1 MRRIDLLTTAA
12 TLSLSA
18 VLVFSTVFGFYA
30 ASATQRA
37 SDVAHEAQALNDSYQ
52 RAQNVIGLEESLR
65 RKYRLEPGPLVAHS
79 YTQAAALFVTELES
93 VAALSSPARA
103 AEVKRL
109 LEEHGAYLAAT
120 RRMFAAVDA
129 HDVARAIV
137 LDHAV
142 VDPAFSH
149 IADVV
154 SARAAEQHTA
164 AVRALDDLNR
174 TQRDV
179 VRDAIDLSLLGV
191 LCLGAFL
198 FALSAYRRRTAE
210 THRAEIRTLE
220 EAVSIDALTKIG
232 NHRSFKD
239 DIKREVALAT
249 RYGGSLT
256 LAMLDVDEFKLINDE
271 SGHERGDAV
280 LVALA
285 TLLRSGRVGDRPYR
299 IGGDEFALILPQTS
313 GAEAHHLLERLRIAS
328 SRTLEGGTISIGHA
342 SLGWPDGNAETL
354 QNQADAALYISKRGG
369 RDGVSEYDSSFE
381 GTWLLSPDRVHNM
394 RALLSAGIMNT
405 AFQAIWDLES
415 KGIIGYEALARPPAH
430 FGFAGPQDAFDLAE
444 RIGRVHELGAL
455 CRTAAL
461 SRAVDLPSDALLFL
475 NISPQTLDRNLDVAS
490 LRAAVTAAG
499 LTPERI
505 VIEITERSVA
515 HIDAVIESA
524 TALRRAGFQLA
535 LDDTG
540 ARHAGLEILSRVHF
554 DFVKIDREII
564 LKGMS
569 DRNARG
575 VVAAIVSFARVT
587 GAYVIAEGIQDTAML
602 DFVDAAG
609 RASERTGRGICGA
622 QGYVLLRPSE
632 TFPRAAEVRDVQA
645 LLSEHIT
652 EESAHE
658 RAIADARPR
667 TTPKRLQNIG
677 TQVRVA
683 DDVG

>member
-1 MRRIDLLTTAA
+1 M
-12 TLSLSA
+12 
-18 VLVFSTVFGFYA
+18 LVCSTVFAFYA
-30 ASATQRA
+30 AGATQRA
-37 SDVAHEAQALNDSYQ
+37 ADVAHAAQALSDSYQ

-79 YTQAAALFVTELES
+79 YAQAAALFVTDLES
-93 VAALSSPARA
+93 VATLSSPASA
-103 AEVKRL
+103 AEVKQL

-129 HDVARAIV
+129 HDAARAIV

-154 SARAAEQHTA
+154 SARAAEQHAA

-198 FALSAYRRRTAE
+198 FALSAYRRRISE
-210 THRAEIRTLE
+210 THRAEIRALE

-249 RYGGSLT
+249 RHGGSLT

-328 SRTLEGGTISIGHA
+328 SRALEGGTISIGYA
-342 SLGWPDGNAETL
+342 SLGWPDRNAETL

-369 RDGVSEYDSSFE
+369 RNGVSQYDSSFE
-381 GTWLLSPDRVHNM
+381 GTWLLSTDRVHNM

-415 KGIIGYEALARPPAH
+415 KRIVGYEALARPPAH

-444 RIGRVHELGAL
+444 RIGRGYELGAL

-461 SRAVDLPSDALLFL
+461 SRAADLPSDALLFL
-475 NISPQTLDRNLDVAS
+475 NVSPQTLDRNLDVAL
-490 LRAAVTAAG
+490 LRADVIAAG
-499 LTPERI
+499 LRPERI
-505 VIEITERSVA
+505 VIEMTERSVA
-515 HIDAVIESA
+515 HIDAVIEGA
-524 TALRRAGFQLA
+524 IALQRAGFRLA

-554 DFVKIDREII
+554 EFVKIDREII

-587 GAYVIAEGIQDTAML
+587 GAYVIAEGIEDTAML

-632 TFPRAAEVRDVQA
+632 TFPRATEVRDVQA

-652 EESAHE
+652 EEPAHE
-658 RAIADARPR
+658 SAIADPRPR
-667 TTPKRLQNIG
+667 TTPKGLQNIG

>member
-1 MRRIDLLTTAA
+1 MRRIDLLTGAA

-18 VLVFSTVFGFYA
+18 VLVLSTVFAFYA

-37 SDVAHEAQALNDSYQ
+37 ADVADEALALSDSYQ
-52 RAQNVIGLEESLR
+52 RAQDDVFLEESLG
-65 RKYRLEPGPLVAHS
+65 RKYRVEPGPLVARSHA
-79 YTQAAALFVTELES
+79 QAAALFVTDLES
-93 VAALSSPARA
+93 VTVLSSSTRA

-109 LEEHGAYLAAT
+109 LEEHRAYLAAT
-120 RRMFAAVDA
+120 RKMFAAVDA
-129 HDVARAIV
+129 HDTARAIV

-142 VDPAFSH
+142 VNPAFSH
-149 IADVV
+149 IASVV
-154 SARAAEQHTA
+154 SAHAAEQLKA
-164 AVRALDDLNR
+164 AVRALDVLDR

-179 VRDAIDLSLLGV
+179 VRDAIGFSLLGL

-198 FALSAYRRRTAE
+198 FALSAYRRRISE
-210 THRAEIRTLE
+210 THRAEIRALE

-232 NHRSFKD
+232 NHRSFKE

-249 RYGGSLT
+249 RHGGSLT

-271 SGHERGDAV
+271 SGHERGDAA

-285 TLLRSGRVGDRPYR
+285 TLLRSGRAGDRPYR

-328 SRTLEGGTISIGHA
+328 SRALEGGTISIGHA

-369 RDGVSEYDSSFE
+369 RNGVSEYDSSFE
-381 GTWLLSPDRVHNM
+381 GTWLLSTARVQNM

-405 AFQAIWDLES
+405 AFQPIWDLES
-415 KGIIGYEALARPPAH
+415 RRIIGYEALARPPTQ

-444 RIGRVHELGAL
+444 RIGRGYELGKL
-455 CRTAAL
+455 CHAAAL
-461 SRAVDLPSDALLFL
+461 SQAADLPSDALLFL
-475 NISPQTLDRNLDVAS
+475 NVSPQTLDRNLDIAS
-490 LRAAVTAAG
+490 LRTAVTAAG
-499 LTPERI
+499 LRPERI
-505 VIEITERSVA
+505 VIEMTERSVA
-515 HIDAVIESA
+515 HIDAVIEGA
-524 TALRRAGFQLA
+524 IALQRAGFRLA

-540 ARHAGLEILSRVHF
+540 ARHAGLEILSRVRF

-575 VVAAIVSFARVT
+575 VVAAIMSFARVT
-587 GAYVIAEGIQDTAML
+587 GAYVIAEGIEDTAML
-602 DFVDAAG
+602 DFIDAAG
-609 RASERTGRGICGA
+609 RASERTGRGIGGA
-622 QGYVLLRPSE
+622 QGYLLLRPSE
-632 TFPRAAEVRDVQA
+632 TFPRPTEVRDVQA

-652 EESAHE
+652 EEPARESAV
-658 RAIADARPR
+658 ADARPVPSPRIR
-667 TTPKRLQNIG
+667 T
-677 TQVRVA
+677 
-683 DDVG
+683 

>member
-18 VLVFSTVFGFYA
+18 ALVLSTVFAFYA
-30 ASATQRA
+30 AGATQRA
-37 SDVAHEAQALNDSYQ
+37 ADVAHEAQALSDSYQ

-79 YTQAAALFVTELES
+79 YTQAAALFVTDLES

-129 HDVARAIV
+129 HDAARAIV

-154 SARAAEQHTA
+154 SAHAAEQHTV

-179 VRDAIDLSLLGV
+179 VRDAIDLSLLGL

-198 FALSAYRRRTAE
+198 FALSAYRRRISE
-210 THRAEIRTLE
+210 THRAEIRALE

-239 DIKREVALAT
+239 DIKREVALAV
-249 RYGGSLT
+249 RHGGSLT

-271 SGHERGDAV
+271 SGHERGDAA

-285 TLLRSGRVGDRPYR
+285 TLLRSGRAGDRPYR

-328 SRTLEGGTISIGHA
+328 SRALEGGTISIGHA
-342 SLGWPDGNAETL
+342 SLGWPDRNAETL

-369 RDGVSEYDSSFE
+369 RNGVSEYDSSFE
-381 GTWLLSPDRVHNM
+381 GTWLLSTARVQNM

-405 AFQAIWDLES
+405 AFQPIWDLES
-415 KGIIGYEALARPPAH
+415 RRIIGYEALARPPAN

-444 RIGRVHELGAL
+444 RIGRGYELGKL
-455 CRTAAL
+455 CHAAAL
-461 SRAVDLPSDALLFL
+461 SQAADLPSDALLFL
-475 NISPQTLDRNLDVAS
+475 NVSPQTLDRNLDVAS
-490 LRAAVTAAG
+490 LRTAATAAG
-499 LTPERI
+499 LRPERI
-505 VIEITERSVA
+505 VIEMTERSVA

-524 TALRRAGFQLA
+524 IALQRAGFRLA

-540 ARHAGLEILSRVHF
+540 ARHAGLEILSRVRF

-587 GAYVIAEGIQDTAML
+587 GAYVIAEGIEDTTML
-602 DFVDAAG
+602 DFVDGAG
-609 RASERTGRGICGA
+609 RASERAGRGICGA
-622 QGYVLLRPSE
+622 QGYLLLRPSE
-632 TFPRAAEVRDVQA
+632 TFPRASEVRDVQA
-645 LLSEHIT
+645 LLSEHIAQ
-652 EESAHE
+652 EPAHE
-658 RAIADARPR
+658 IAVADARPVPSPR
-667 TTPKRLQNIG
+667 IG
-677 TQVRVA
+677 A
-683 DDVG
+683 

>member
-1 MRRIDLLTTAA
+1 
-12 TLSLSA
+12 
-18 VLVFSTVFGFYA
+18 VLVCSTLFAFYA
-30 ASATQRA
+30 AGATQRA
-37 SDVAHEAQALNDSYQ
+37 ADIAHAAQALSDSSQ
-52 RAQNVIGLEESLR
+52 RAQNAIGLEESLR

-79 YTQAAALFVTELES
+79 YAQAAALFVTDLES

-103 AEVKRL
+103 TEIRRL

-129 HDVARAIV
+129 HDAARAIV

-164 AVRALDDLNR
+164 AVRALDALDR

-191 LCLGAFL
+191 LCLGGFL
-198 FALSAYRRRTAE
+198 FALSAYRQRTTE

-249 RYGGSLT
+249 RHGGSLT

-285 TLLRSGRVGDRPYR
+285 TLLRSGRAGDRPYR

-313 GAEAHHLLERLRIAS
+313 GAEAHYLLERLRIAS
-328 SRTLEGGTISIGHA
+328 SRALEGGTISIGHA
-342 SLGWPDGNAETL
+342 SLGWPDRDAETL

-369 RDGVSEYDSSFE
+369 RNGVSEYDSSFE

-405 AFQAIWDLES
+405 AFQPIWDLES
-415 KGIIGYEALARPPAH
+415 KRILGYEALARPPAH

-444 RIGRVHELGAL
+444 RIGRVHELGLL

-461 SRAVDLPSDALLFL
+461 SRAADLPSDTLLFL
-475 NISPQTLDRNLDVAS
+475 NVSPQTLDRNLDVAS
-490 LRAAVTAAG
+490 LRAAVTTAG
-499 LTPERI
+499 LSPERI

-524 TALRRAGFQLA
+524 TELRRAGFHLA

-564 LKGMS
+564 IKGMS

-587 GAYVIAEGIQDTAML
+587 GAYVIAEGIEDTAML
-602 DFVDAAG
+602 DFIDAAG
-609 RASERTGRGICGA
+609 RVSERTGRGIGGA

-632 TFPRAAEVRDVQA
+632 AFPRATEVRDVQA

-652 EESAHE
+652 EEPALKSVH
-658 RAIADARPR
+658 
-667 TTPKRLQNIG
+667 TGVGLQNIG

-683 DDVG
+683 DDIG